1 MQLKKQKVHDFLSL
15 ASCTIIKLNK
25 LKFDKSNFRKMSQG
39 LFDKDYFHF
48 IIKNFIDTFSAMK
61 VKDFNQLE
69 PNNE

>member
-1 MQLKKQKVHDFLSL
+1 
-15 ASCTIIKLNK
+15 
-25 LKFDKSNFRKMSQG
+25 MSQG